1 MSTPFDPDADLIYI
15 WAEILGNT
23 GKARL
28 LLALDIGAT
37 NSMISQ
43 TRLAELGYVPEGSE
57 RQSRIITGSGVECV
71 FHVTLKRLAALGH
84 RKEDFEVHS
93 YDLPPETGI
102 DGVLGLDFFR
112 GQNLNIDFRNG
123 LITLS

>member
-15 WAEILGNT
+15 WAEILGET

-28 LLALDIGAT
+28 VLALDIGAT
-37 NSMISQ
+37 RTMISQ
-43 TRLAELGYVPEGSE
+43 TRLAELGYEPEASE
-57 RQSRIITGSGVECV
+57 RQSRIITGSGVESV
-71 FHVTLKRLAALGH
+71 FHVTLRRIATLGR
-84 RKEDFEVHS
+84 RKEDFEVYSH
-93 YDLPPETGI
+93 DLPPETGI

-123 LITLS
+123 LITLT